1 MMLVSITSLTHEV
14 KYNGGRDTGDCRC
27 RFEGKF
33 KTLRSLPSGHGIEL
47 GFFHGYRIIGLTL
60 ENLNW
65 QKWANSEFS
74 KKSLIIVYKAT
85 FVSVKSCNSVEDVW
99 VHPCSETSWV
109 R

>member
-1 MMLVSITSLTHEV
+1 MAMTL
-14 KYNGGRDTGDCRC
+14 GDCRC

-47 GFFHGYRIIGLTL
+47 VFFHGYRIIGLTL

-65 QKWANSEFS
+65 QKWAPSDFS
-74 KKSLIIVYKAT
+74 KKSLIIVHKEV
-85 FVSVKSCNSVEDVW
+85 FVLEKSCNSVEDVW
-99 VHPCSETSWV
+99 VHLCSEMSWV

>member
-1 MMLVSITSLTHEV
+1 MLVVATP
-14 KYNGGRDTGDCRC
+14 GDYRC

-65 QKWANSEFS
+65 QKWTPRDFL
-74 KKSLIIVYKAT
+74 KKSLIIGHKEA

-109 R
+109 RQEWHTGS